1 MNSAQG
7 ESSSKYLSFSNFN
20 SVLSIDVDSAAELTN
35 MVQTMLSQMQT
46 RFGEMNK
53 NIVDRIDTMGSKI
66 DDLETSIK
74 ELVQEANES
83 QNPQQKWVNS
93 QRLLLDHK

>member
-1 MNSAQG
+1 MTTNI
-7 ESSSKYLSFSNFN
+7 ELVNNFI
-20 SVLSIDVDSAAELTN
+20 VCTDVDSAAELTN

-83 QNPQQKWVNS
+83 
-93 QRLLLDHK
+93 

>member
-1 MNSAQG
+1 
-7 ESSSKYLSFSNFN
+7 
-20 SVLSIDVDSAAELTN
+20 
-35 MVQTMLSQMQT
+35 MQT

-53 NIVDRIDTMGSKI
+53 NIVDRIDTMGTKI

-83 QNPQQKWVNS
+83 
-93 QRLLLDHK
+93 

>member
-1 MNSAQG
+1 MTTNI
-7 ESSSKYLSFSNFN
+7 ELVNNFI
-20 SVLSIDVDSAAELTN
+20 VCIDVDSAAELTN

-83 QNPQQKWVNS
+83 
-93 QRLLLDHK
+93 